1 MLKDFLTYIKENQLV
16 KEDDRV
22 LMALSGG
29 IDSMVMADL
38 FLKAGLETGV
48 AHCNFSLRGKEAD
61 KDEMLVRKFA
71 EDNNIVFYSKRFFT
85 KEYAAKKGISIQMAA
100 RELRYTWFEDLLN
113 EKGFNVTALAHN
125 LNDNIETMLINLT
138 RGTGI
143 AGLTGMKPSTD
154 RMIRPILFATRNEI
168 ETYCNTNKI
177 KYREDKSNA
186 ETKYTRNKIRHKVI
200 PVLKDINP
208 SVETTLN
215 ETALRLSGI
224 NDIVSLFINEIRQKV
239 TREKDNVIILNIKLL
254 RPYLNNRTLIYELI
268 RPFGITDT
276 TLNDLFNI
284 IDGETGSRIY
294 TISHMILKNRD
305 ELIISRLKDK
315 QNEYY
320 EIKNIAELRKVPFV
334 LSAVFAGISDI
345 DPIPDDQETACLDSS
360 KLSFPLIIRK
370 WQPGDY
376 FYPLGMRQKKKLSDY
391 FIDCKYSI
399 IDKEK
404 IFIMETSG
412 KIVWIIGDRID
423 DRFRI
428 TKSTKKALVIEV
440 QLKR

>member
-1 MLKDFLTYIKENQLV
+1 MLKDFLTYIEENQLV
-16 KEDDRV
+16 KKGGRV
-22 LMALSGG
+22 LMAVSGG
-29 IDSMVMADL
+29 IDSMVMSDL
-38 FLKAGLETGV
+38 FLKAGIETGI

-61 KDEMLVRKFA
+61 KDEMLVRKYA
-71 EDNNIVFYSKRFFT
+71 EDHNIVFYSKRFYT
-85 KEYAAKKGISIQMAA
+85 KEYAARHGISIQMAA
-100 RELRYTWFEDLLN
+100 RELRYTWFEDIMN

-143 AGLTGMKPSTD
+143 AGLTGMKPLTD
-154 RMIRPILFATRNEI
+154 RMIRPLLFATRIEI
-168 ETYCNTNKI
+168 ETYCNKNNI
-177 KYREDKSNA
+177 IYREDKSNA

-224 NDIVSLFINEIRQKV
+224 NDIVTRYINEIRQKV
-239 TREKDNVIILNIKLL
+239 IREKDNVIILDIKQL

-276 TLNDLFNI
+276 TLKDLFNI
-284 IDGETGSRIY
+284 INGETGSRIY
-294 TISHMILKNRD
+294 TISHMILKNRG
-305 ELIISRLKDK
+305 ELIISGLKDK

-320 EIKNIAELRKVPFV
+320 EIRNIAELKKVPFV
-334 LSAVFAGISDI
+334 ISAEFLRLSGSE
-345 DPIPDDQETACLDSS
+345 PIPDDQETACLDSS
-360 KLSFPLIIRK
+360 KLSFPLAIRK
-370 WQPGDY
+370 WQSGDY

-391 FIDCKYSI
+391 FVDCKYSI

-412 KIVWIIGDRID
+412 KIIWIIGDRID
-423 DRFRI
+423 NRFRI
-428 TKSTKKALVIEV
+428 TRSTKKALVIKV
-440 QLKR
+440 QLRH